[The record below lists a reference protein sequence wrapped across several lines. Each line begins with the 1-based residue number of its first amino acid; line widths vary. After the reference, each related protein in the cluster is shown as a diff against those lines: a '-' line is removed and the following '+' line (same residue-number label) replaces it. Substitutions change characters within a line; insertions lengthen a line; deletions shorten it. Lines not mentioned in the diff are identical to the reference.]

1 MKQRVLLLLVFIS
14 FLFIDLSAQ
23 SQSWIVKDSIL
34 VFPQGYSNWLK
45 RNNGGV
51 DSANP
56 GPGNFS
62 NKFGVGTNQGVDLFD
77 FNKDG
82 LPDLTFQLFPSNDI
96 TREYLKGIFLQ
107 NSNGK
112 FILDTNFVIKGKGDM
127 WYGGYGDFNGD
138 GLNDYY
144 YITQNYHGA
153 DSSRKYSPEM
163 ILDNWPDRVF
173 INNGKSFDTLSLDKN
188 NVKVFSAYT
197 ADIDNDGLFE
207 IITTSQPEPP
217 SNSYILNIYKYN
229 NSSKS
234 FIKIET
240 GLSET
245 WNKMFNSRQTAIP
258 YLNIDRINDKNQFS
272 VLMLDG
278 TEIGQE
284 SMQPYSYKKITLANY
299 NFQAKK
305 INTYTLNRDSLLIP
319 VKYSKQDNDDYY
331 KFSFHEIPTS
341 ILIDIDKNGEEEL
354 IAGGYYQ
361 NNYKINTQRFAY
373 GWKVL
378 GLNGKD
384 LTNQF
389 FKDYGIDRG
398 TELSPLALDIDE
410 NSDGIEL
417 VPGTWGLQSKFYID
431 GSPTLGYYYKFVNGK
446 FEKTVITDLKLESG
460 KKLDSTYF
468 KETNVLKYPNFNKNK
483 NALLLYDFNNLKRT
497 SIIYQV
503 SCADVA
509 KPTFDKTTYT
519 VCGTDSTIV
528 KLTNFAKADSTI
540 WYINGSVKTTNID
553 QLSFKNADTFY
564 VKKIDANGCIKNSDQ
579 IIIKK
584 FNLPAAPTISRDTAN
599 NLVSS
604 VAFNN
609 TWYKDAK
616 AITDTTQKIKPSGA
630 GSYTVTTTENGCAS
644 KISNAYYY
652 LVTDIIK
659 LSTEEFIKLAPNP
672 FQGQLNFDF
681 NVKAYQKLNVE
692 VFELTTGTRRTSQQN
707 VLPGS
712 ILSFGYLAP
721 GTYIIKVSSNDQ
733 KLSHQFK
740 MIKL

>member
-1 MKQRVLLLLVFIS
+1 MKQRALLLLVLIS

>member
-234 FIKIET
+234 FVKIET

-497 SIIYQV
+497 AIVYQV

-584 FNLPAAPTISRDTAN
+584 FNLPTAPTISRDTAN

>member
-234 FIKIET
+234 FVKIET

-497 SIIYQV
+497 AIVYQV

>member
-1 MKQRVLLLLVFIS
+1 MKQRVLLLLVLIS

-234 FIKIET
+234 FVKIET

-579 IIIKK
+579 IILKK

-659 LSTEEFIKLAPNP
+659 LSAEEFIKLAPNP

-692 VFELTTGTRRTSQQN
+692 VFELTTGTRRASQQN

>member
-34 VFPQGYSNWLK
+34 VFPQGFSTWLK

-234 FIKIET
+234 FVKIET

-540 WYINGSVKTTNID
+540 WYINSSIKTTNID

-584 FNLPAAPTISRDTAN
+584 FNLPTAPTISRDTAN

-652 LVTDIIK
+652 LVTDIIN
-659 LSTEEFIKLAPNP
+659 LSAEEFIKLAPNP